1 MCMAVRNGARLA
13 PVKKENIVKCRFK
26 NGTKNKDRA
35 VAGDK
40 TSPAAALFTFLYLQ
54 FGTVSAACF
63 KCFISV
69 ATEEHS

>member
-40 TSPAAALFTFLYLQ
+40 TSPAAALFTF
-54 FGTVSAACF
+54 
-63 KCFISV
+63 FIFTIRNGERSLL
-69 ATEEHS
+69 